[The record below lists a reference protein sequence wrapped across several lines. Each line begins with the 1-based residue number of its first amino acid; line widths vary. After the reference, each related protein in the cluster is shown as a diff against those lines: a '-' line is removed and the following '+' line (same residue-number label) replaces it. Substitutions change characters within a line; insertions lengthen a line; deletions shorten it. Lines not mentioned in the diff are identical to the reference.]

1 MNATGTIKA
10 AEVTTAAREK
20 AARTGS
26 PVPRMCET
34 LPSLAVREKL
44 MVWVDKGRVRT
55 SDGPMKGHEIAAVLL
70 NTDNDSDTRREIVMP
85 THRDLRLLIRAFSKA
100 RFTTIDQRN
109 AVLAARRVLDAAL
122 VTPWYSSLTI
132 ITKAL
137 AVRYWAPFEDTD
149 DLHAWGRTLAVSN
162 PRSVAGM
169 RDLYRLAI
177 RGTSTHGALTTR
189 ITAASDRI
197 TRARTFPGALN
208 DAQAYVAMEALG
220 DQWKTLCAVDET
232 LRPVNLAARRTV
244 AVVPKRPGRES
255 SLERMLV
262 PGGSVPFRSSS
273 TVWVVDP
280 DSPGSDLHGGKVACV
295 RLRPGPVHPRDR
307 PRRQG
312 GLVVPC
318 RLRARGV
325 PGRGPVRRVSALHPQ
340 RAICLGERSAAD
352 RAGEADGPA
361 RTGPRRDGHHPRL
374 TPRRASHH
382 RFDAPTCRA

>member
-1 MNATGTIKA
+1 MNATGTMKA
-10 AEVTTAAREK
+10 AEVTAAAREK
-20 AARTGS
+20 AARTGT

-44 MVWVDKGRVRT
+44 LVWVDKGRVRT

-85 THRDLRLLIRAFSKA
+85 THRDLRLLVRAFSKA

-122 VTPWYSSLTI
+122 ATPWYSSLTI

-137 AVRYWAPFEDTD
+137 AARYWAPFEDTD
-149 DLHAWGRTLAVSN
+149 DLHAWGRALAVAN

-177 RGTSTHGALTTR
+177 RGASTHGALTTR

-197 TRARTFPGALN
+197 TRARTFPGAVN

-220 DQWKTLCAVDET
+220 DQWKALCAVDET

-244 AVVPKRPGRES
+244 AVIPQRPSRES
-255 SLERMLV
+255 IIERMLV
-262 PGGSVPFRSSS
+262 PGGSIPFRSSS

-280 DSPGSDLHGGKVACV
+280 DSPGSDLRGGKVHAFGYDQGQFILEV
-295 RLRPGPVHPRDR
+295 DPETKGAWSFRAAYGREVYLVEAPFGGAPRFTR
-307 PRRQG
+307 KEPSSWEG
-312 GLVVPC
+312 
-318 RLRARGV
+318 GV
-325 PGRGPVRRVSALHPQ
+325 PPSEPVKRMVPPELSL
-340 RAICLGERSAAD
+340 
-352 RAGEADGPA
+352 AGMDTAPA
-361 RTGPRRDGHHPRL
+361 
-374 TPRRASHH
+374 
-382 RFDAPTCRA
+382 